1 MSDESKSIEAK
12 TETTGAESKLVD
24 APKLL
29 EAVFAPECR
38 PTVRWLR
45 TQVANRTL
53 PFCRVGRLVYF
64 DPVQVREHLAQRA
77 ALACRSTKRDRK

>member
-1 MSDESKSIEAK
+1 MLNANSSLYAK

-45 TQVANRTL
+45 TQVATRSL
-53 PFCRVGRLVYF
+53 PFCRVGRLVFF
-64 DPVQVREHLAQRA
+64 DPDQVREHLAARA
-77 ALACRSTKRDRK
+77 ARSCRSRGGAA